1 MLLQLLLFT
10 AQKASHKHK
19 QRERERQRERIS
31 ILQNA
36 VHTYA

>member
-10 AQKASHKHK
+10 AQKASHK